1 MVQSSSNMQRRT
13 MKLLTSMP
21 PRSLK
26 HLLSD
31 MEAEIENFT
40 ELHDDVQISD
50 QEKTTDLSDMTK
62 FYESY
67 NAKLRSVGL
76 YSLCLFSLMLCYACM
91 FIPPFQDKE
100 QSEIL
105 AILLEYSGQRASYV
119 YQVNAVAIEW
129 KINDNI
135 TWTSETTTRAYYKRN
150 LMRLNKLQDM
160 VTHGDE
166 KKGLRGTNELPEW
179 MELLKYKIANN
190 VICRIYRA
198 DGSCLSNRNYYKQ
211 FGVTKG

>member
-1 MVQSSSNMQRRT
+1 MQRRT

-31 MEAEIENFT
+31 LEAEIENFT

-50 QEKTTDLSDMTK
+50 QEKTADLSDLTK
-62 FYESY
+62 YYESY
-67 NAKLRSVGL
+67 NAKVRSVGL
-76 YSLCLFSLMLCYACM
+76 YSLCLFSILICYSSM

-100 QSEIL
+100 QSEIM

-129 KINDNI
+129 KVGDNI
-135 TWTSETTTRAYYKRN
+135 TWSSDTTTKAYYKRN
-150 LMRLNKLQDM
+150 LMRLTRLQDL

-179 MELLKYKIANN
+179 MDLLRYKIANN
-190 VICRIYRA
+190 VICRIHRL
-198 DGSCLSNRNYYKQ
+198 DGSCLSNRNFYPKY
-211 FGVTKG
+211 GVSQGVSHG